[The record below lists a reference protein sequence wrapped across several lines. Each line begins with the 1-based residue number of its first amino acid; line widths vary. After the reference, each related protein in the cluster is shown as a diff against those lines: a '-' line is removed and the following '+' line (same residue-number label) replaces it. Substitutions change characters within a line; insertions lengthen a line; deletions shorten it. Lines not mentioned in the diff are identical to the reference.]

1 MNKPFLLISLQYSIR
16 FCRKERYRDEKN
28 EILENSNKTVAAYA
42 AILGIPQPF
51 NADIER
57 KTLVSITG
65 KTNKQNT
72 KCGYGK
78 RELDSTHKTR

>member
-1 MNKPFLLISLQYSIR
+1 MRR
-16 FCRKERYRDEKN
+16 FWVY
-28 EILENSNKTVAAYA
+28 
-42 AILGIPQPF
+42 PQPF

-57 KTLVSITG
+57 KSLVSITV

-78 RELDSTHKTR
+78 RELDSTHKTREFRIKVRNSLALRVRKLYNKIDIYSRRSNGNGYFI

>member
-1 MNKPFLLISLQYSIR
+1 MRR
-16 FCRKERYRDEKN
+16 FWVY
-28 EILENSNKTVAAYA
+28 
-42 AILGIPQPF
+42 PQPL

-57 KTLVSITG
+57 KSLVSITV

-78 RELDSTHKTR
+78 RELESTHKTR

>member
-1 MNKPFLLISLQYSIR
+1 MRR
-16 FCRKERYRDEKN
+16 FWVY
-28 EILENSNKTVAAYA
+28 
-42 AILGIPQPF
+42 PQPL

-57 KTLVSITG
+57 KSLVSMTV

-78 RELDSTHKTR
+78 RELDSTHKKMGSHQGAKLSCFTCKKAV